1 MNDITKKL
9 LGKISDFA
17 GSFTGAFSIRE
28 NGCSVAMQSDK
39 NVSIKAKKDAPGLDI
54 VVVPG
59 AKDER
64 ISIPACVTHGDIDDL
79 VYNDFTLVKTP
90 RLP

>member
-39 NVSIKAKKDAPGLDI
+39 NVEHQGKKRRS
-54 VVVPG
+54 G
-59 AKDER
+59 A
-64 ISIPACVTHGDIDDL
+64 
-79 VYNDFTLVKTP
+79 
-90 RLP
+90 

>member
-17 GSFTGAFSIRE
+17 GSFAGAFSIRE

-39 NVSIKAKKDAPGLDI
+39 NSSASSG
-54 VVVPG
+54 VV
-59 AKDER
+59 AT
-64 ISIPACVTHGDIDDL
+64 SS
-79 VYNDFTLVKTP
+79 
-90 RLP
+90 